1 MTKHIICLGDG
12 MADHPISELDNK
24 TPLEVAKTP
33 NIDFISK
40 QGCLGMVDT
49 VPQGFSP
56 GSDVANMGILG
67 FDPALY
73 YTGRGP
79 IEAASLNV
87 KCDQDDIIFRCNL
100 VTLNDSI
107 MTDFTSGHIT
117 TEESTQLINE
127 LNDAFSGTSIRF
139 ISGVSYR
146 HIMIAPASFLELKT
160 VAPHDYIDQ
169 DISSLWPQGKCMDT
183 FKEIIDQANTVLRK
197 SAVNKNRLNNNQKVA
212 NSIWPWSQGSYPN
225 MESFYSKYQKTGGI
239 VTAVDLLKGL
249 GCLINL
255 ETPTVPGATGFIDTN
270 YANKVSAAK
279 KILDEHDFCYI
290 HIEAPDEAGHM
301 GDAHL
306 KIKAIEDFD
315 LNVVG
320 PMLDYMK
327 YQPDSVIMVLPD
339 HPTPCNIKT
348 HTHEPVPFCFY
359 HSSYSLGS
367 QLPYTEKTGKTTQ
380 VTHSTP
386 WDLLKTFLNES
397 PH

>member
-49 VPQGFSP
+49 VPQGFNP

-169 DISSLWPQGKCMDT
+169 DISSLWPQGKRMDT

-212 NSIWPWSQGSYPN
+212 NSIWPWSQGRYPN

-359 HSSYSLGS
+359 HSSYSSGS

-380 VTHSTP
+380 VMHSTP
-386 WDLLKTFLNES
+386 WDLLRTFLNES